1 MSKTVFI
8 DDELMQCASNVLD
21 TIGLDVDTVVRMTLK
36 RVVRDGGISFLIANA
51 VPADQQIFEA
61 ITNEDENKIRV
72 NKTNAVVRFRESG
85 CFVSKNATF
94 ASNNRATNNY
104 WANPP
109 FEVLKQDWYLIL
121 HDRQKRELHLF
132 MIPAGAVMASDLV
145 SRNDREDRVDLQIYY
160 NDPTYTDSRSKI
172 SFSKFLVKSIQY

>member
-8 DDELMQCASNVLD
+8 DDELMQSASKVLD
-21 TIGLDVDTVVRMTLK
+21 TIGLDVDSVVRMTLK
-36 RVVRDGGISFLIANA
+36 RVIRDGGISFLIANSSLTE
-51 VPADQQIFEA
+51 QQTIEVT
-61 ITNEDENKIRV
+61 TNEDENTVRV
-72 NKTNAVVRFRESG
+72 NKTNAVVRFKENG
-85 CFVSKNATF
+85 CFVSKNITF
-94 ASNNRATNNY
+94 ASSNRATNNY

-132 MIPAGAVMASDLV
+132 MIPVGAVTASDLV
-145 SRNDREDRVDLQIYY
+145 CRNDREDRVDLQIYY

-172 SFSKFLVKSIQY
+172 SFSKFLVKSIGY